1 MFKGKLKIF
10 SAFIAIAF
18 LSVAIM
24 LIGLYGFSLARAAE
38 TTEDG
43 VKISG
48 IQMRGVP
55 QTNDW
60 YCYLVIKSEAYKGL
74 ADKGETF
81 GNEAWK
87 ENFSADKVRLYKNET
102 DEGKTLAELGL
113 INATQNRW
121 GENGAFIG
129 FNGYNDGGYGGSD
142 VYKVEIEKG
151 CRLPVYNGEA
161 IASVEVGQSYT
172 YINADYG
179 NTEKKFGAYNWNRDI
194 PVEKQTVSL
203 SGVQMRG
210 AINGWYYYL
219 VLQSEAYKGMGVTDG
234 NFATT
239 NTTFDKIRLY
249 TSADDTTGKPLSE
262 LTIQH
267 VERNFG
273 GWTDGLF
280 INYAEY
286 DSTYGGHQVYKIV
299 IEKGCELLAD
309 SGEDKTAVFVVDKNY
324 TYINGDYGDEAKKL
338 EATNWTRETKTN
350 KLTISLSGVQMRGA
364 INGWYYYL
372 VLQSEAYKGMGVT
385 DGNFAKTYTSF
396 DKIRL
401 YTSEEDTV
409 GKPLSELT
417 VQHVERNFGG
427 WTDGLFINYAEYDN
441 GGFGGHQVYK
451 IVIEKGCELLA
462 DSGEE
467 TTTVFVVDK
476 EYSFVNGDYGD
487 ETKKLEATNWGK
499 EVKVT
504 KREISLSGVQMRGI
518 ENGWYY
524 YLVLQSEAY
533 KGMGVTDGN
542 FAKTYTSFDK
552 IRLYTSEEDTVGKP
566 LSELTVQHV
575 ERNFGGWTD
584 GLFINYAEY
593 DNGGFGGHQVYKIVI
608 EKGCELLAETAAE
621 SATVFVTDEEYVY
634 YNQSYGY
641 EKDKLGAYEWTDNA
655 PLVKSYVKAAV
666 SGVQMRGW
674 SDNGWYQFLVIRS
687 EAFEKAEKAETVAFW
702 KTCITEDKIV
712 FYTKNEKGN
721 LIPKKLSE
729 LTVQHVGASFWDTGS
744 YINYAEYAEE
754 LNGQTVYKVEI
765 LKGCEIPIGESDGKL
780 LVMRVDDDYTFFNNS
795 CGSAEKR
802 FENFDWSVYEIPQVV
817 ENTGTIKIETVTN
830 QCGDNRY
837 VIIRLG
843 DAFSAAMSAKFFADK
858 NLCNT
863 LDKILIYSGN
873 DLSAEPVTLRS
884 IWTGEINLRQYG
896 SPSDIGFSILN
907 EERLNGT
914 NMYAVKILKDCEFPF
929 VKNGEFGKKT
939 VDKEY
944 TFVNSYYGKSGDIPG
959 SYDEQYQTPR
969 KYENFAV
976 EWQKAAIIEYKVIGI
991 EGLSFKKECL
1001 AVNSAIDF
1009 SAFAKEG
1016 YDLSAIDDLGY
1027 TYYGKIIVPAE
1038 DTVITLKYTAAEKKD
1053 DDKPAE
1059 NSSCKGAVIGGEA
1072 WLIVIAVAVI
1082 FAANKKKSIKR

>member
-1 MFKGKLKIF
+1 M
-10 SAFIAIAF
+10 
-18 LSVAIM
+18 
-24 LIGLYGFSLARAAE
+24 
-38 TTEDG
+38 
-43 VKISG
+43 
-48 IQMRGVP
+48 
-55 QTNDW
+55 
-60 YCYLVIKSEAYKGL
+60 
-74 ADKGETF
+74 
-81 GNEAWK
+81 
-87 ENFSADKVRLYKNET
+87 
-102 DEGKTLAELGL
+102 
-113 INATQNRW
+113 
-121 GENGAFIG
+121 
-129 FNGYNDGGYGGSD
+129 
-142 VYKVEIEKG
+142 
-151 CRLPVYNGEA
+151 
-161 IASVEVGQSYT
+161 
-172 YINADYG
+172 
-179 NTEKKFGAYNWNRDI
+179 
-194 PVEKQTVSL
+194 
-203 SGVQMRG
+203 
-210 AINGWYYYL
+210 
-219 VLQSEAYKGMGVTDG
+219 
-234 NFATT
+234 
-239 NTTFDKIRLY
+239 
-249 TSADDTTGKPLSE
+249 
-262 LTIQH
+262 
-267 VERNFG
+267 
-273 GWTDGLF
+273 F

-286 DSTYGGHQVYKIV
+286 DSTYGGHQVYKVV
-299 IEKGCELLAD
+299 IEKGCELIAD

-324 TYINGDYGDEAKKL
+324 TYI
-338 EATNWTRETKTN
+338 
-350 KLTISLSGVQMRGA
+350 
-364 INGWYYYL
+364 
-372 VLQSEAYKGMGVT
+372 
-385 DGNFAKTYTSF
+385 
-396 DKIRL
+396 
-401 YTSEEDTV
+401 
-409 GKPLSELT
+409 
-417 VQHVERNFGG
+417 
-427 WTDGLFINYAEYDN
+427 
-441 GGFGGHQVYK
+441 
-451 IVIEKGCELLA
+451 
-462 DSGEE
+462 
-467 TTTVFVVDK
+467 
-476 EYSFVNGDYGD
+476 NGDYGD

-533 KGMGVTDGN
+533 KGMGVTDGY

-552 IRLYTSEEDTVGKP
+552 IRLFTSEEDTEGKA

-593 DNGGFGGHQVYKIVI
+593 DSTYGGHQVYKIVI

-641 EKDKLGAYEWTDNA
+641 EKDKLGAYEWTENA
-655 PLVKSYVKAAV
+655 PLEKAYVKASV

-712 FYTKNEKGN
+712 FYTKDDAGN
-721 LIPKKLSE
+721 HIPKKLSE

-754 LNGQTVYKVEI
+754 LNGQNVYKVEI

-795 CGSAEKR
+795 CGSAEKK
-802 FENFDWSVYEIPQVV
+802 FENFDWSVYEIPQTI

-1016 YDLSAIDDLGY
+1016 YDLSATDDLGY

>member
-1 MFKGKLKIF
+1 
-10 SAFIAIAF
+10 
-18 LSVAIM
+18 M
-24 LIGLYGFSLARAAE
+24 LIGLFDFSLARAAE

-179 NTEKKFGAYNWNRDI
+179 NTEIKFGAYNWNRDI

-219 VLQSEAYKGMGVTDG
+219 VLQSEAYKGMVATDG

-249 TSADDTTGKPLSE
+249 TSEEDTVGKPLSE

-286 DSTYGGHQVYKIV
+286 D
-299 IEKGCELLAD
+299 
-309 SGEDKTAVFVVDKNY
+309 
-324 TYINGDYGDEAKKL
+324 
-338 EATNWTRETKTN
+338 
-350 KLTISLSGVQMRGA
+350 
-364 INGWYYYL
+364 
-372 VLQSEAYKGMGVT
+372 
-385 DGNFAKTYTSF
+385 
-396 DKIRL
+396 
-401 YTSEEDTV
+401 
-409 GKPLSELT
+409 
-417 VQHVERNFGG
+417 
-427 WTDGLFINYAEYDN
+427 N
-441 GGFGGHQVYK
+441 GGYGGHQVYK

-533 KGMGVTDGN
+533 EGMGVTDGN
-542 FAKTYTSFDK
+542 FAKAYTSFDK
-552 IRLYTSEEDTVGKP
+552 IRLYTSAEDTEGKA

-593 DNGGFGGHQVYKIVI
+593 DSTYGGHQVYKIVI

-641 EKDKLGAYEWTDNA
+641 EKDKLGAYEWTENA
-655 PLVKSYVKAAV
+655 PFEKAYVKASV

-712 FYTKNEKGN
+712 FYTKDEEGN

-744 YINYAEYAEE
+744 YINYTEYAEE
-754 LNGQTVYKVEI
+754 LNGQNVYKVEI
-765 LKGCEIPIGESDGKL
+765 LKGCKIPIGESDGKL

-795 CGSAEKR
+795 CGSAEKK

-817 ENTGTIKIETVTN
+817 EKTGTIKIETVTN

-843 DAFSAAMSAKFFADK
+843 DAFSTAMSAKFFADK

-1016 YDLSAIDDLGY
+1016 YDLSATDDLGY

-1038 DTVITLKYTAAEKKD
+1038 DTVITLKYTAADKKD

-1059 NSSCKGAVIGGEA
+1059 NSSCKGTVIGGEA
-1072 WLIVIAVAVI
+1072 WLIAVAIAVI